1 MDQFGDGQYKVK
13 WTKDL
18 KEYERWWAQ
27 GTAHTQELARDL
39 EQQSRPKSASR
50 VLTAWKVW
58 RTWSNGGGET
68 GLRFDDTNVQTK
80 LAPGLVDSER
90 VCASVRQDMCREANK
105 QINE

>member
-18 KEYERWWAQ
+18 QEYERWWQQ
-27 GTAHTQELARDL
+27 GTADTQQLARHL
-39 EQQSRPKSASR
+39 ERQNRHKSASR

-68 GLRFDDTNVQTK
+68 GLQFDDSNVQHK
-80 LAPGLVDSER
+80 LAPGLVDNEK
-90 VCASVRQDMCREANK
+90 VC
-105 QINE
+105 